1 MTRLTKYILTVA
13 AAALMSSSAFAA
25 IDFTDNF
32 EGYPLGPDV
41 DPIGD
46 WKIFATVYNDYPG
59 CSVWFGQYGVFDAPN
74 SETAF
79 SNITAGSSS
88 QALNVFSD
96 YDNGEHG
103 NGKCIETS
111 LFQEVNPFDA
121 AADAGTYE
129 FLFFTEVPG
138 PLGTGV
144 STSGFIK
151 LLDPNNNWNADIFE
165 TVSTVAGGAKSI
177 SVTLDASAD
186 GKVLQWGFSTIASN
200 YEATG
205 RWYDNVSFA
214 LEGVYQPPTG
224 PSSVTYESIP
234 IPRWALLIMAGLL
247 VYLGGTKLRA
257 RKQT

>member
-25 IDFTDNF
+25 VDFTDDF
-32 EGYPLGPDV
+32 EEYALYVGPGDQGIIGGGWLYFANVFGGCTDYWYGYG
-41 DPIGD
+41 
-46 WKIFATVYNDYPG
+46 
-59 CSVWFGQYGVFDAPN
+59 GQAPN
-74 SETAF
+74 TDAAF
-79 SNITAGSSS
+79 SNISAGDTG

-96 YDNGEHG
+96 YNNTDHG
-103 NGKCIETS
+103 NGCIETN
-111 LFQEVNPFDA
+111 LFQERVFS

-129 FLFFTEVPG
+129 FLFSTEVPG